1 MSEKST
7 VKGGKM
13 MKTKKILTLTGLVLL
28 LVAGMAAN
36 VYANF
41 GEPGAG
47 EVKSGPAIVGVLTLD
62 IVDSTTGFFT
72 FTARIEGCCADCY
85 AGGVKCSANIKH
97 TLGEPL
103 GVYINDTN
111 NDGQY
116 NFNDIAAADLIG
128 MYIPAGKDTPKQ
140 CYSREGNEAMEISDA
155 FDIVRSED
163 GMHMTAKVVLLYW
176 VVK

>member
-1 MSEKST
+1 
-7 VKGGKM
+7 M
-13 MKTKKILTLTGLVLL
+13 MKQKNIIVLTGLVLL
-28 LVAGMAAN
+28 LVVGMTTN

-41 GEPGAG
+41 GESPGPG

-62 IVDSTTGFFT
+62 ILNSTTGFFT

-85 AGGVKCSANIKH
+85 GGGVKCSANIKH

-103 GVYINDTN
+103 GVYVNDTN
-111 NDGQY
+111 GDSQY
-116 NFNDIAAADLIG
+116 NFKDIVVTDLIG

-155 FDIVRSED
+155 FDVQKSDD
-163 GMHMTAKVVLLYW
+163 GTRMTAKVVLLYW